1 MNIDSVLELMRK
13 YEFSSTTVPPY
24 LFVKGNTVGLYY
36 AFTDL
41 NYGYLERVKYFDDMD
56 QVEMFLKKFAWIRD
70 NGEKYKVRMVL
81 DNYEIINPK
90 IMFLRD
96 EKIMVKGEMEDIDG
110 FEAKKL
116 EQEKLDRVSR
126 LILTS
131 GNLLLIYD
139 EIKNNQISYFA
150 SITGVKNELRTLY
163 YELQKEIDKY
173 NGVTIERELK
183 LLPDV
188 ADNSGINQMME
199 VANKDKYNQ
208 YLVRLPDEQEAE
220 AFVKD
225 VWNLIMNLELNSR
238 YYQAQY
244 DETNIRGEM
253 RVVQEKID
261 YIKGL
266 NEEDK
271 TFFKEDIM
279 AKFKKIN
286 KKYESINIA
295 LSDNYIQEKL
305 NDINNKY
312 SYFDKVNVY
321 KLPDYLKEAMK
332 NTNYLELVEKYT
344 HEEVKDNVLSLNEII
359 ANLVEQFNKLTPD
372 EQAILTLYNSEFKV
386 YFDMILNIP
395 GFENLSPKEIAN
407 RIAKDRRSSKAKS
420 ICFDLVK
427 KRLEHPINKEI
438 KSKIFDKISF
448 FNYNS
453 FIESI
458 VRGLKLIKN
467 INNKM
472 YINSAINLYFFL
484 EEETEF
490 SKKFFLSVTNNI
502 NSLYKEVDDNNDII
516 GIARIKENTPVLYSP
531 YTLSLGDIYSKDNVR
546 MAVNN
551 NTGFDL
557 LIDTSDTKML
567 KDNNKI
573 VIANYVSKK
582 ENIGDVSVVTDITLN
597 KRVLFNNVSIGSNL
611 VSDEDL
617 KQVLVETQE
626 KALDAAQAPLIAG
639 VNAPAPKPTMPDS
652 IVPNV
657 STAPVSP
664 EPASVENVQKEEVK
678 IEPKKEVKEQKLV
691 LKKVRSTSLLKI
703 KNANLVKLYT
713 NTSGIVNIKKIKRK
727 KVNKFIKIKAK
738 SAELLGTKTVIV
750 KGKTKNKFIRIKKK
764 G

>member
-126 LILTS
+126 LILTA

-139 EIKNNQISYFA
+139 EIKNNQISYFT

-220 AFVKD
+220 AFVRD

-312 SYFDKVNVY
+312 SYFDKVNIY

-344 HEEVKDNVLSLNEII
+344 HEDVKDNVLSLNEII

-657 STAPVSP
+657 STTPVSP
-664 EPASVENVQKEEVK
+664 APASVENVQKEEVK
-678 IEPKKEVKEQKLV
+678 VEPKKEVEEQKLV

-703 KNANLVKLYT
+703 KNANLVNLYT

-738 SAELLGTKTVIV
+738 SADLLGTKTVIV

>member
-220 AFVKD
+220 AFVRD

-657 STAPVSP
+657 STTPVSP

-678 IEPKKEVKEQKLV
+678 IEPKKEVEEQKLV

-703 KNANLVKLYT
+703 KNANLVNLYT

>member
-126 LILTS
+126 LILTA

-139 EIKNNQISYFA
+139 EIKNNQISYFT

-220 AFVKD
+220 AFVRD

-312 SYFDKVNVY
+312 SYFDKVNIY

-657 STAPVSP
+657 STTPVSP

-678 IEPKKEVKEQKLV
+678 IEPKKEVEEQKLV

-738 SAELLGTKTVIV
+738 SADLLGTKTVIV

>member
-139 EIKNNQISYFA
+139 EIKNNQISYFT
-150 SITGVKNELRTLY
+150 SITEVKNELRTLY

-678 IEPKKEVKEQKLV
+678 IEPKKEVEEQKLV

-703 KNANLVKLYT
+703 KNANLVNLYT

>member
-126 LILTS
+126 LILTA

-139 EIKNNQISYFA
+139 EIKNNQISYFT

-220 AFVKD
+220 AFVRD

-321 KLPDYLKEAMK
+321 KLPDYLKESMK

-344 HEEVKDNVLSLNEII
+344 HEDVKDNVLSLNEII

-657 STAPVSP
+657 STTPVSP

-678 IEPKKEVKEQKLV
+678 IEPKKEVEEQKLV

-703 KNANLVKLYT
+703 KNANLVNLYT

>member
-126 LILTS
+126 LILTA

-139 EIKNNQISYFA
+139 EIKNNQISYFT

-220 AFVKD
+220 AFVRD

-312 SYFDKVNVY
+312 SYFDKVNIY

-611 VSDEDL
+611 VSD
-617 KQVLVETQE
+617 
-626 KALDAAQAPLIAG
+626 
-639 VNAPAPKPTMPDS
+639 
-652 IVPNV
+652 
-657 STAPVSP
+657 
-664 EPASVENVQKEEVK
+664 
-678 IEPKKEVKEQKLV
+678 
-691 LKKVRSTSLLKI
+691 
-703 KNANLVKLYT
+703 
-713 NTSGIVNIKKIKRK
+713 
-727 KVNKFIKIKAK
+727 
-738 SAELLGTKTVIV
+738 
-750 KGKTKNKFIRIKKK
+750 
-764 G
+764 

>member
-253 RVVQEKID
+253 RVVQEKIE

-657 STAPVSP
+657 STTPVSP

-678 IEPKKEVKEQKLV
+678 VEPKKEVEEQKLV

-703 KNANLVKLYT
+703 KNANLVNLYT

>member
-41 NYGYLERVKYFDDMD
+41 NYGYLERVKYFDDID

-139 EIKNNQISYFA
+139 EIKNNQISYFT
-150 SITGVKNELRTLY
+150 SVTGVKNELRTLY

-253 RVVQEKID
+253 RVVQEKIE

-266 NEEDK
+266 NEDDK

-295 LSDNYIQEKL
+295 LSDNFIQEKL

-332 NTNYLELVEKYT
+332 NTNYLELVDKYT
-344 HEEVKDNVLSLNEII
+344 HEEVKDKVLSLNEII

-395 GFENLSPKEIAN
+395 GFENLSTKEIAN
-407 RIAKDRRSSKAKS
+407 RIAKDGRSSKAKS
-420 ICFDLVK
+420 VCFDLVK
-427 KRLEHPINKEI
+427 KRLEHPINKDI

-557 LIDTSDTKML
+557 LIDTSDIKML

-582 ENIGDVSVVTDITLN
+582 ENIGDVSVITDITLN

-611 VSDEDL
+611 VSDEAL
-617 KQVLVETQE
+617 KQVLVENQE

-639 VNAPAPKPTMPDS
+639 VNAPAPKPTMPVS
-652 IVPNV
+652 IAPNV
-657 STAPVSP
+657 SAAPVSP
-664 EPASVENVQKEEVK
+664 EPAPVESVTKEEVK
-678 IEPKKEVKEQKLV
+678 VEPKKEVEEQKLV

-703 KNANLVKLYT
+703 KNANLVNLYS
-713 NTSGIVNIKKIKRK
+713 NTGGIVNIKKIKRK

>member
-295 LSDNYIQEKL
+295 LSDNFIQEKL

-626 KALDAAQAPLIAG
+626 KALDVAQAPLIAG

-657 STAPVSP
+657 STTPVSP

-678 IEPKKEVKEQKLV
+678 IEPKKEVEEQKLV

-703 KNANLVKLYT
+703 KNANLVNLYT

>member
-126 LILTS
+126 LILTA

-139 EIKNNQISYFA
+139 EIKNNQISYFT

-220 AFVKD
+220 AFVRD

-266 NEEDK
+266 NEEDR

-312 SYFDKVNVY
+312 SYFDKVNIY

-657 STAPVSP
+657 STTPVSP

-678 IEPKKEVKEQKLV
+678 IEPKKEVEEQKLV

-703 KNANLVKLYT
+703 KNANLVNLYT

>member
-220 AFVKD
+220 AFVRD

-626 KALDAAQAPLIAG
+626 KALDVAQAPLIAG

-657 STAPVSP
+657 STTPVSP

-678 IEPKKEVKEQKLV
+678 IEPKKEVEEQKLV

-703 KNANLVKLYT
+703 KNANLVNLYT

>member
-1 MNIDSVLELMRK
+1 
-13 YEFSSTTVPPY
+13 
-24 LFVKGNTVGLYY
+24 
-36 AFTDL
+36 
-41 NYGYLERVKYFDDMD
+41 
-56 QVEMFLKKFAWIRD
+56 
-70 NGEKYKVRMVL
+70 
-81 DNYEIINPK
+81 
-90 IMFLRD
+90 
-96 EKIMVKGEMEDIDG
+96 
-110 FEAKKL
+110 
-116 EQEKLDRVSR
+116 
-126 LILTS
+126 
-131 GNLLLIYD
+131 
-139 EIKNNQISYFA
+139 
-150 SITGVKNELRTLY
+150 
-163 YELQKEIDKY
+163 
-173 NGVTIERELK
+173 
-183 LLPDV
+183 
-188 ADNSGINQMME
+188 
-199 VANKDKYNQ
+199 
-208 YLVRLPDEQEAE
+208 
-220 AFVKD
+220 
-225 VWNLIMNLELNSR
+225 
-238 YYQAQY
+238 
-244 DETNIRGEM
+244 
-253 RVVQEKID
+253 
-261 YIKGL
+261 
-266 NEEDK
+266 
-271 TFFKEDIM
+271 
-279 AKFKKIN
+279 
-286 KKYESINIA
+286 
-295 LSDNYIQEKL
+295 
-305 NDINNKY
+305 
-312 SYFDKVNVY
+312 
-321 KLPDYLKEAMK
+321 
-332 NTNYLELVEKYT
+332 
-344 HEEVKDNVLSLNEII
+344 
-359 ANLVEQFNKLTPD
+359 
-372 EQAILTLYNSEFKV
+372 
-386 YFDMILNIP
+386 
-395 GFENLSPKEIAN
+395 
-407 RIAKDRRSSKAKS
+407 
-420 ICFDLVK
+420 
-427 KRLEHPINKEI
+427 
-438 KSKIFDKISF
+438 
-448 FNYNS
+448 
-453 FIESI
+453 
-458 VRGLKLIKN
+458 
-467 INNKM
+467 M

-657 STAPVSP
+657 STTPVSP

-678 IEPKKEVKEQKLV
+678 VEPKKVVEEQKLV

-703 KNANLVKLYT
+703 KNANLVNLYT

>member
-126 LILTS
+126 LILTA

-139 EIKNNQISYFA
+139 EIKNNQISYFT

-220 AFVKD
+220 AFVRD

-312 SYFDKVNVY
+312 SYFDKVNIY
-321 KLPDYLKEAMK
+321 KLPDYLKESMK

-344 HEEVKDNVLSLNEII
+344 HEDVKDNVLSLNEII

-657 STAPVSP
+657 STTPVSP

-678 IEPKKEVKEQKLV
+678 IEPKKEVEEQKLV

-703 KNANLVKLYT
+703 KNANLVNLYT

>member
-126 LILTS
+126 LILTA

-139 EIKNNQISYFA
+139 EIKNNQISYFT

-220 AFVKD
+220 AFVRD

-312 SYFDKVNVY
+312 SYFDKVNIY

-657 STAPVSP
+657 STTPVSP

-678 IEPKKEVKEQKLV
+678 IEPKKEVEEQKLV

-703 KNANLVKLYT
+703 KNANLVNLYT

>member
-220 AFVKD
+220 AFVRD

-657 STAPVSP
+657 STTPVSP

-678 IEPKKEVKEQKLV
+678 VEPKKEVEEQKLV

-703 KNANLVKLYT
+703 KNANLVNLYT

>member
-126 LILTS
+126 LILTA

-139 EIKNNQISYFA
+139 EIKNNQISYFT

-220 AFVKD
+220 AFVRD

-312 SYFDKVNVY
+312 SYFDKVNIY

-467 INNKM
+467 INNKIN
-472 YINSAINLYFFL
+472 INSAINLYFFL

-657 STAPVSP
+657 STTPVSP

-678 IEPKKEVKEQKLV
+678 IEPKKEVEEQKLV

-703 KNANLVKLYT
+703 KNANLVNLYT

>member
-126 LILTS
+126 LILTA

-139 EIKNNQISYFA
+139 EIKNNQISYFT

-220 AFVKD
+220 AFVRD

-312 SYFDKVNVY
+312 SYFDKVNIY

-657 STAPVSP
+657 STTPVSP

-678 IEPKKEVKEQKLV
+678 VEPKKEVEEQKLV

-703 KNANLVKLYT
+703 KNANLVNLYT
-713 NTSGIVNIKKIKRK
+713 NTSGIVNIKKVKRK
-727 KVNKFIKIKAK
+727 KVNKFIRIKAK

>member
-220 AFVKD
+220 AFVRD

-295 LSDNYIQEKL
+295 LSDNFIQEKL

-657 STAPVSP
+657 STTPVSP

-678 IEPKKEVKEQKLV
+678 IEPKKEVEEQKLV

-703 KNANLVKLYT
+703 KNANLVNLYT

>member
-139 EIKNNQISYFA
+139 EIKNNQISYFT

-220 AFVKD
+220 AFVRD

-344 HEEVKDNVLSLNEII
+344 QEEVKDNVLSLNEII

-490 SKKFFLSVTNNI
+490 SKKFFLPVTNNI

-626 KALDAAQAPLIAG
+626 KALDAAQAPLVAG

-657 STAPVSP
+657 STTPVSP

-678 IEPKKEVKEQKLV
+678 IEPKKEVEEQKLV

-703 KNANLVKLYT
+703 KNANLVNLYT

>member
-126 LILTS
+126 LILTA

-139 EIKNNQISYFA
+139 EIKNNQISYFT

-220 AFVKD
+220 AFVRD

-261 YIKGL
+261 YIKSL

-295 LSDNYIQEKL
+295 LSDNFIQEKL

-344 HEEVKDNVLSLNEII
+344 HEDVKDNVLSLNEII

-657 STAPVSP
+657 STTPVSP

-678 IEPKKEVKEQKLV
+678 IEPKKEVEEQKLV

-703 KNANLVKLYT
+703 KNANLVNLYT

>member
-126 LILTS
+126 LILTA

-139 EIKNNQISYFA
+139 EIKNNQISYFT

-220 AFVKD
+220 AFVRD

-312 SYFDKVNVY
+312 SYFDKVNIY

-557 LIDTSDTKML
+557 LIDTYDTKML

-657 STAPVSP
+657 STTPVSP

-678 IEPKKEVKEQKLV
+678 VEPKKVVEEQKLV

-703 KNANLVKLYT
+703 KNANLVNLYT

>member
-220 AFVKD
+220 AFVRD

-472 YINSAINLYFFL
+472 YINSSINLYFFL

-657 STAPVSP
+657 STTPVSP

-678 IEPKKEVKEQKLV
+678 IEPKKEVEEQKLV

-703 KNANLVKLYT
+703 KNANLVNLYT